1 MGLTSLFLEVE
12 NKNVFILG
20 TGEVATRRA
29 HRFLDKGAN
38 VILAGNSIDEEL
50 TKKGAVLTP
59 LKDLEDLV
67 KWSDIVITASGDEE
81 LCEYIASI
89 SQGKLINRADK
100 PEKGNIIAPTSF
112 LIDDIEISIYTN
124 GQSPLMAR
132 ELRKKIQSI
141 ITKEDILETKL
152 QSYARTLLKG
162 KIDNQKLRKEYLE
175 NILKNENI
183 KQCIRENK
191 LDEAKGL
198 VKDII
203 NSELS
208 QNKPSK

>member
-141 ITKEDILETKL
+141 ITEEDILEIKL

-183 KQCIRENK
+183 KQCLRENK

>member
-50 TKKGAVLTP
+50 AEKGAILTP
-59 LKDLEDLV
+59 LKDLEEMV

-141 ITKEDILETKL
+141 ITEEDILEIKL
-152 QSYARTLLKG
+152 QSYARNLLKE
-162 KIDNQKLRKEYLE
+162 KIEDQKMRREYLE
-175 NILKNENI
+175 NILNNEDI
-183 KQCIRENK
+183 KYCLKENK

-198 VKDII
+198 AEELI
-203 NSELS
+203 NSNLS
-208 QNKPSK
+208 

>member
-38 VILAGNSIDEEL
+38 VILAGNSIDDEL
-50 TKKGAVLTP
+50 TEKGAILTP
-59 LKDLEDLV
+59 LKDLDEMV

-89 SQGKLINRADK
+89 SQGKLINRADE

-112 LIDDIEISIYTN
+112 LIDDIEISIFTN

-141 ITKEDILETKL
+141 ITQEDILEIKL
-152 QSYARTLLKG
+152 QDYARKILKER
-162 KIDNQKLRKEYLE
+162 IASQKTRKEYLE
-175 NILKNENI
+175 NILDDEEI
-183 KQCIRENK
+183 KQCLKEGK

-198 VKDII
+198 VENLI
-203 NSELS
+203 NSNLS
-208 QNKPSK
+208 Q

>member
-38 VILAGNSIDEEL
+38 VILAGNSIDKEL
-50 TKKGAVLTP
+50 TKKGAILTP
-59 LKDLEDLV
+59 LKDLDEMV

-100 PEKGNIIAPTSF
+100 PERGNIIAPTTF

-141 ITKEDILETKL
+141 ITEEDILEIKL
-152 QSYARTLLKG
+152 QSYARNLLKE
-162 KIDNQKLRKEYLE
+162 KIEDQKIRKEYLIT
-175 NILKNENI
+175 ILDNEEI
-183 KQCIRENK
+183 KQCLKENK
-191 LDEAKGL
+191 FDEAKGL
-198 VKDII
+198 AEKII
-203 NSELS
+203 NSEFDK
-208 QNKPSK
+208 N

>member
-1 MGLTSLFLEVE
+1 MGLTSLFFEVE

-50 TKKGAVLTP
+50 TKKGAILTP
-59 LKDLEDLV
+59 LKDLDEMV
-67 KWSDIVITASGDEE
+67 KWSDIVITASGDEK

-100 PEKGNIIAPTSF
+100 PEEGNIIAPTSFLITSF

-141 ITKEDILETKL
+141 ITEEDILEIKL
-152 QSYARTLLKG
+152 QDHARKILKE
-162 KIDNQKLRKEYLE
+162 KVDDQKVRREYLE
-175 NILKNENI
+175 SILNNEE
-183 KQCIRENK
+183 IRNCLKENK
-191 LDEAKGL
+191 FDDAKRL
-198 VKDII
+198 AESMI
-203 NSELS
+203 NSDLS
-208 QNKPSK
+208 

>member
-38 VILAGNSIDEEL
+38 VILAGTSIDEEL
-50 TKKGAVLTP
+50 SKKGAILTP
-59 LKDLEDLV
+59 IKDLEELV
-67 KWSDIVITASGDEE
+67 KWSDIIVTASGDDE

-141 ITKEDILETKL
+141 ITEEDILEIKL
-152 QSYARTLLKG
+152 QDYARKLLKEKVEDQKTRKQYLL
-162 KIDNQKLRKEYLE
+162 KILNNTQ
-175 NILKNENI
+175 I
-183 KQCIRENK
+183 KQCLKEKN
-191 LDEAKGL
+191 LDKAKGL
-198 VKDII
+198 AEEII
-203 NSELS
+203 NSEF
-208 QNKPSK
+208 N

>member
-38 VILAGNSIDEEL
+38 VILAGNSIDDEL
-50 TKKGAVLTP
+50 TEKGAILTP
-59 LKDLEDLV
+59 LKDLDEMV

-112 LIDDIEISIYTN
+112 LIDDIEISIFTN

-141 ITKEDILETKL
+141 ITQEDILEIKL
-152 QSYARTLLKG
+152 QDYARKILKER
-162 KIDNQKLRKEYLE
+162 IASQKTRKEYLE
-175 NILKNENI
+175 NILDDEEI
-183 KQCIRENK
+183 KKCLKEGK

-198 VKDII
+198 VENLI
-203 NSELS
+203 NSNLS
-208 QNKPSK
+208 Q

>member
-1 MGLTSLFLEVE
+1 MGKTSLFFEVE

-38 VILAGNSIDEEL
+38 VILAGNSIDDEL
-50 TKKGAVLTP
+50 TEKGAILTP
-59 LKDLEDLV
+59 LKDLDEMV

-112 LIDDIEISIYTN
+112 LIDDIEISIFTN

-141 ITKEDILETKL
+141 ITQEDILEIKL
-152 QSYARTLLKG
+152 QDYARKILKER
-162 KIDNQKLRKEYLE
+162 IASQKTRKEYLE
-175 NILKNENI
+175 NILDDEEI
-183 KQCIRENK
+183 KQCLKEGK

-198 VKDII
+198 VENLI
-203 NSELS
+203 NSNLS
-208 QNKPSK
+208 Q

>member
-59 LKDLEDLV
+59 LKDLEEMV

-141 ITKEDILETKL
+141 ITEEDILEIKL
-152 QSYARTLLKG
+152 QSYARNLLKE
-162 KIDNQKLRKEYLE
+162 KIEDQKVRREYLE
-175 NILKNENI
+175 NILNNEDI
-183 KQCIRENK
+183 KYCLKENK

-198 VKDII
+198 AEELI
-203 NSELS
+203 NSNLS
-208 QNKPSK
+208 

>member
-1 MGLTSLFLEVE
+1 MGLTSLFFEVE

-50 TKKGAVLTP
+50 TKKGAILTP
-59 LKDLEDLV
+59 LKDLDDMV

-89 SQGKLINRADK
+89 SQDKLINRADK
-100 PEKGNIIAPTSF
+100 PDEGNIIAPTSF

-141 ITKEDILETKL
+141 ITEEDILEIKV
-152 QSYARTLLKG
+152 QDHARKILKG
-162 KIDNQKLRKEYLE
+162 KTDSQKLRREFLE
-175 NILKNENI
+175 NILNDKKINQAI
-183 KQCIRENK
+183 KENK
-191 LDEAKGL
+191 LDEAKVL
-198 VKDII
+198 VENII
-203 NSELS
+203 NSNLS
-208 QNKPSK
+208 

>member
-38 VILAGNSIDEEL
+38 VILAGNSIDDEL
-50 TKKGAVLTP
+50 TEKGAILTP
-59 LKDLEDLV
+59 LKDLDEMV

-112 LIDDIEISIYTN
+112 LIDDIEISIFTN

-141 ITKEDILETKL
+141 ITQEDILEIKL
-152 QSYARTLLKG
+152 QDYARKILKER
-162 KIDNQKLRKEYLE
+162 IASQKTRKEYLE
-175 NILKNENI
+175 NILDDEEI
-183 KQCIRENK
+183 KQCLKEGK

-198 VKDII
+198 VENLI
-203 NSELS
+203 NSNLS
-208 QNKPSK
+208 Q

>member
-1 MGLTSLFLEVE
+1 
-12 NKNVFILG
+12 
-20 TGEVATRRA
+20 
-29 HRFLDKGAN
+29 
-38 VILAGNSIDEEL
+38 
-50 TKKGAVLTP
+50 
-59 LKDLEDLV
+59 V

-100 PEKGNIIAPTSF
+100 PEKGNIIAPTNF

-141 ITKEDILETKL
+141 ITEEDILEIKL
-152 QSYARTLLKG
+152 QDYARKLLKE
-162 KIDNQKLRKEYLE
+162 KIDSQKARREYLE
-175 NILKNENI
+175 KILADDE
-183 KQCIRENK
+183 IRNCLKENK

-198 VKDII
+198 VENII
-203 NSELS
+203 NSNFS
-208 QNKPSK
+208 

>member
-1 MGLTSLFLEVE
+1 MGLTSLFFEVE

-50 TKKGAVLTP
+50 SKKGAILTP
-59 LKDLEDLV
+59 LKDLDDMV

-89 SQGKLINRADK
+89 SQDKLINRADK
-100 PEKGNIIAPTSF
+100 PDKGNIIAPTSF

-141 ITKEDILETKL
+141 ITEEDILEIKV
-152 QSYARTLLKG
+152 QDHARKILKE
-162 KIDNQKLRKEYLE
+162 KTDSQKLRREYLE
-175 NILKNENI
+175 NILNDKKINQAI
-183 KQCIRENK
+183 KENK
-191 LDEAKGL
+191 LDEAKVL
-198 VKDII
+198 VENII
-203 NSELS
+203 NSNLS
-208 QNKPSK
+208 

>member
-50 TKKGAVLTP
+50 AEKGAILTP
-59 LKDLEDLV
+59 LKDLEEMV

-100 PEKGNIIAPTSF
+100 PEEGNIIAPTSF

-141 ITKEDILETKL
+141 ITEEDILEIKL
-152 QSYARTLLKG
+152 QSYARNLLKE
-162 KIDNQKLRKEYLE
+162 KIEDQKVRREYLE
-175 NILKNENI
+175 NILNNEDI
-183 KQCIRENK
+183 KYCLKENK

-198 VKDII
+198 AEELI
-203 NSELS
+203 NSNLS
-208 QNKPSK
+208 

>member
-50 TKKGAVLTP
+50 TKKGAILTP
-59 LKDLEDLV
+59 LKDLDEMV
-67 KWSDIVITASGDEE
+67 RWSDIVITASGDEE

-112 LIDDIEISIYTN
+112 MIDDIEISIFTN

-141 ITKEDILETKL
+141 ITEEDILEIKV
-152 QSYARTLLKG
+152 QDHARKILKE
-162 KIDNQKLRKEYLE
+162 KVEDQKSRREYLE
-175 NILKNENI
+175 KILNNDEIKECLKEN
-183 KQCIRENK
+183 N
-191 LDEAKGL
+191 LDKAKGL
-198 VKDII
+198 VEELINKD
-203 NSELS
+203 LS
-208 QNKPSK
+208 L

>member
-38 VILAGNSIDEEL
+38 VILAGNSIDDEL
-50 TKKGAVLTP
+50 TEKGAILTP
-59 LKDLEDLV
+59 LKDLDEMV

-81 LCEYIASI
+81 LCEYITSI

-112 LIDDIEISIYTN
+112 LIDDIEISIFTN

-141 ITKEDILETKL
+141 ITQEDILEIKL
-152 QSYARTLLKG
+152 QDYARKILKER
-162 KIDNQKLRKEYLE
+162 IASQKTRKEYLE
-175 NILKNENI
+175 NILDDEEI
-183 KQCIRENK
+183 KQCLKEGK

-198 VKDII
+198 VENLI
-203 NSELS
+203 NSNLS
-208 QNKPSK
+208 Q

>member
-50 TKKGAVLTP
+50 AEKGAILTP
-59 LKDLEDLV
+59 LKDLEEMV

-141 ITKEDILETKL
+141 ITEEDILEIKL

-183 KQCIRENK
+183 KQCLRENK

-198 VKDII
+198 VEDII

>member
-50 TKKGAVLTP
+50 SKKGAILTP
-59 LKDLEDLV
+59 IKDLEELV
-67 KWSDIVITASGDEE
+67 KWSDIIVTASGDDE

-141 ITKEDILETKL
+141 ITEEDILEIKL
-152 QSYARTLLKG
+152 QDYARKLLKEKVEDQKTRKQYLL
-162 KIDNQKLRKEYLE
+162 KILNNTQ
-175 NILKNENI
+175 I
-183 KQCIRENK
+183 KQCLKEKN
-191 LDEAKGL
+191 LDKAKGL
-198 VKDII
+198 AEEII
-203 NSELS
+203 NSEF
-208 QNKPSK
+208 N

>member
-1 MGLTSLFLEVE
+1 MGKTSLFFEVE

-50 TKKGAVLTP
+50 TEKGAILTP
-59 LKDLEDLV
+59 LKDLDEMV
-67 KWSDIVITASGDEE
+67 KWSDIVITASGDEK

-100 PEKGNIIAPTSF
+100 PEEGNIIAPTSF

-141 ITKEDILETKL
+141 ITEEDIPFT
-152 QSYARTLLKG
+152 QMG
-162 KIDNQKLRKEYLE
+162 KVL
-175 NILKNENI
+175 
-183 KQCIRENK
+183 
-191 LDEAKGL
+191 
-198 VKDII
+198 
-203 NSELS
+203 
-208 QNKPSK
+208 

>member
-50 TKKGAVLTP
+50 AEKGAILTP
-59 LKDLEDLV
+59 LKDLEEMV

-141 ITKEDILETKL
+141 ITEEDILEIKL
-152 QSYARTLLKG
+152 QSYARNLLKQ
-162 KIDNQKLRKEYLE
+162 KIEDQKLMIEYLE
-175 NILKNENI
+175 NILNNEDI
-183 KQCIRENK
+183 KYCLKENK

-198 VKDII
+198 AEELI
-203 NSELS
+203 NSNLS
-208 QNKPSK
+208 

>member
-50 TKKGAVLTP
+50 SKKGAILTP
-59 LKDLEDLV
+59 IKDLEELV
-67 KWSDIVITASGDEE
+67 KWSDIIVTASGDDE

-141 ITKEDILETKL
+141 ITEEDILEIKL
-152 QSYARTLLKG
+152 QDYARKLLKEKVEDQKTRKQYLL
-162 KIDNQKLRKEYLE
+162 KILNNDQ
-175 NILKNENI
+175 I
-183 KQCIRENK
+183 KQCLKEKN
-191 LDEAKGL
+191 LDKAKGL
-198 VKDII
+198 AEEII
-203 NSELS
+203 NSEF
-208 QNKPSK
+208 N

>member
-141 ITKEDILETKL
+141 ITEEDILEIKL

-183 KQCIRENK
+183 KQCLRENK

-198 VKDII
+198 VEDII

>member
-1 MGLTSLFLEVE
+1 MGKTSLFFEVE

-38 VILAGNSIDEEL
+38 VILAGNSIDDEL
-50 TKKGAVLTP
+50 AKKGAILTP
-59 LKDLEDLV
+59 LKDLDEMV
-67 KWSDIVITASGDEE
+67 KWSDIVITASGDEK

-100 PEKGNIIAPTSF
+100 PEEGNIIAPTSF

-141 ITKEDILETKL
+141 ITEEDILEIKL
-152 QSYARTLLKG
+152 QDHARKILKE
-162 KIDNQKLRKEYLE
+162 KVDDQKVRREYLE
-175 NILKNENI
+175 SILNNEE
-183 KQCIRENK
+183 IRNCLKENK
-191 LDEAKGL
+191 LDEAKRL
-198 VKDII
+198 AESII
-203 NSELS
+203 NSDLS
-208 QNKPSK
+208 

>member
-1 MGLTSLFLEVE
+1 MGLTSLFFEVE

-50 TKKGAVLTP
+50 TEKGAILTP

-67 KWSDIVITASGDEE
+67 KWSDIVVTASGDDE

-89 SQGKLINRADK
+89 SQGKLINRADN

-132 ELRKKIQSI
+132 QLRKKIQSI
-141 ITKEDILETKL
+141 ITEEDILEIKL
-152 QSYARTLLKG
+152 QDHARKLLKG
-162 KIDNQKLRKEYLE
+162 KIDDQKDRREYLYNILDNEEIKEYLKE
-175 NILKNENI
+175 NNFDK
-183 KQCIRENK
+183 
-191 LDEAKGL
+191 AKEL
-198 VKDII
+198 VEEII
-203 NSELS
+203 NSDLS
-208 QNKPSK
+208 QNKKL

>member
-1 MGLTSLFLEVE
+1 MGLTSLFFEVK

-38 VILAGNSIDEEL
+38 VILAGNSIDKEL
-50 TKKGAVLTP
+50 SKKGAILTP

-67 KWSDIVITASGDEE
+67 KWSDIVVTASGDDE

-89 SQGKLINRADK
+89 SQGKLINRADN

-132 ELRKKIQSI
+132 QLRKKIQSI
-141 ITKEDILETKL
+141 ITEEDILEIKL
-152 QSYARTLLKG
+152 QDHARKLLKG
-162 KIDNQKLRKEYLE
+162 KIDDQKDRREYLYNILDNEEIKEYLKE
-175 NILKNENI
+175 NNFDK
-183 KQCIRENK
+183 
-191 LDEAKGL
+191 AKEL
-198 VKDII
+198 VEEII
-203 NSELS
+203 NSDLS
-208 QNKPSK
+208 

>member
-1 MGLTSLFLEVE
+1 MGLTSLFFEVE

-50 TKKGAVLTP
+50 TRKGAILTP
-59 LKDLEDLV
+59 LKDLDEVV

-100 PEKGNIIAPTSF
+100 PEKGNIIAPTTF

-141 ITKEDILETKL
+141 ITEEDILEIKL
-152 QSYARTLLKG
+152 QSHTRNLLKEKVEDQ
-162 KIDNQKLRKEYLE
+162 KIRKEYLII
-175 NILKNENI
+175 ILDNEE
-183 KQCIRENK
+183 IRQYLKENK
-191 LDEAKGL
+191 FDEAKGL
-198 VKDII
+198 AEKII
-203 NSELS
+203 NSEFD
-208 QNKPSK
+208 

>member
-50 TKKGAVLTP
+50 TKKGAILTP
-59 LKDLEDLV
+59 LKDLDEMV

-100 PEKGNIIAPTSF
+100 PERGNIIAPTTF
-112 LIDDIEISIYTN
+112 LIDDIEISIYAN

-141 ITKEDILETKL
+141 ITEEDILEIKL
-152 QSYARTLLKG
+152 QSYARNLLKE
-162 KIDNQKLRKEYLE
+162 KIEEQKIRKEYLIT
-175 NILKNENI
+175 ILDNEEI
-183 KQCIRENK
+183 KQCLKENK
-191 LDEAKGL
+191 FDEAKGL
-198 VKDII
+198 AEKII
-203 NSELS
+203 NSEFDK
-208 QNKPSK
+208 N

>member
-1 MGLTSLFLEVE
+1 MGKTSLFFEVE

-50 TKKGAVLTP
+50 TKKGAILTP
-59 LKDLEDLV
+59 LKDLEELV

-100 PEKGNIIAPTSF
+100 PEEGNIIAPTSF
-112 LIDDIEISIYTN
+112 LINDIEISIYTN

-141 ITKEDILETKL
+141 ITEEDILEIKL
-152 QSYARTLLKG
+152 QGYARKLLKE
-162 KIDNQKLRKEYLE
+162 KIDGQKVRKEYLE
-175 NILKNENI
+175 KILDNGEI
-183 KQCIRENK
+183 KQLLKENK
-191 LDEAKGL
+191 LNEAKGL
-198 VKDII
+198 AEELI
-203 NSELS
+203 NSNLS
-208 QNKPSK
+208 

>member
-38 VILAGNSIDEEL
+38 VILAGNSIDDEL
-50 TKKGAVLTP
+50 TKKGAILTP
-59 LKDLEDLV
+59 LKNLDEIV
-67 KWSDIVITASGDEE
+67 KWSDIVVTASGDAE

-89 SQGKLINRADK
+89 SKGKLINRADK
-100 PEKGNIIAPTSF
+100 PEKGNIIIPTSF
-112 LIDDIEISIYTN
+112 FIDNIEISIYTN

-141 ITKEDILETKL
+141 ITEEDLLEIKL
-152 QSYARTLLKG
+152 QDYARTFLKE
-162 KIDNQKLRKEYLE
+162 KIDDQKIRKEYLY
-175 NILKNENI
+175 NILNNEKI
-183 KQCIRENK
+183 KGYLKENK
-191 LDEAKGL
+191 FIEAKEL
-198 VKDII
+198 VEEII
-203 NSELS
+203 KSDFN
-208 QNKPSK
+208 